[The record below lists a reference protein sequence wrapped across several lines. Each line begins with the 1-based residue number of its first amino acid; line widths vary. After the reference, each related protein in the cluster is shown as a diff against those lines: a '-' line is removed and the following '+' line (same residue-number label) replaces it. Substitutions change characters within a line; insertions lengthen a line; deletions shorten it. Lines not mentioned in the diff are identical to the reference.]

1 MYNTLL
7 RKESNNSMYVM
18 LPLCEPWG
26 GRRVTADVFLYMHRW
41 PLNGYVTNWSHQLLS
56 ERALGARRQRWDK
69 DFLLCTIV
77 YLLNLGTFA
86 KINLSVKT

>member
-26 GRRVTADVFLYMHRW
+26 GRRVTADVFLYMRRR

-56 ERALGARRQRWDK
+56 ERALGGSEAEVGQGLFALYHYVPSEFRH
-69 DFLLCTIV
+69 LCQ
-77 YLLNLGTFA
+77 N
-86 KINLSVKT
+86 